1 MKIKSLSASLVGIS
15 LILGMVILPVD
26 VSGGPIAGAIC
37 SAGCAAVVMAC
48 YSAAGAI
55 WGATAG
61 LGAPPA
67 VLACNAAFGV
77 CMAKCY
83 IATAAP
89 IP

>member
-1 MKIKSLSASLVGIS
+1 MKLKSISSCLVGVSLLLGVIS
-15 LILGMVILPVD
+15 LPVG
-26 VSGGPIAGAIC
+26 VSGGPAAGAIC

-67 VLACNAAFGV
+67 VLACNAGFGV
-77 CMAKCY
+77 CMAKCAL
-83 IATAAP
+83 ATAAP